1 VQKLNSD
8 QLQIAID
15 ENPTC
20 TTRELS
26 KTFHVS
32 RHMTIYRG
40 MKRIGKV
47 SKAGKWVPHNLSE
60 INKQQRVTCCVSQRF
75 LELQAPF

>member
-1 VQKLNSD
+1 MDDFSLKNEPRARCSKKPNSE
-8 QLQIAID
+8 QLEVAID

-32 RHMTIYRG
+32 HMTIYMAWHEVTWQSLKG
-40 MKRIGKV
+40 CQMGPLP
-47 SKAGKWVPHNLSE
+47 PHD
-60 INKQQRVTCCVSQRF
+60 
-75 LELQAPF
+75 